1 MVRVTG
7 SYGCCSPFVITR
19 NVLPTSAALEYVTNH
34 GRLGCDELARLRWG
48 SIPRAGSLFT
58 AEKYRGPERRGT
70 LGSVALFAVGSA
82 CMSRPPLGLV
92 LFVLVV
98 AFATLVTSTAG
109 AAPENAENAIP
120 HALED
125 WQAWALKDQ
134 EFRRC
139 PFLAGADASNE
150 SSHRCAWPERLQLT
164 VDARGGRFAQRWLVY
179 SDSWVALPGDLEHW
193 PQAVEL
199 DGKLAPLVSREGV
212 PFVRLTA
219 GSHALSGTWSW
230 DVRPETLSIP
240 RETALLDLSVDG
252 TRVAQPE
259 RPDGRVA
266 LGEQRSAAE
275 PRQLE
280 LQVYRLLEDDEPV
293 RLQTRLRIR
302 AAGDSREESLG
313 RVLPEGFL
321 PLSLASP
328 LPARLGRDG
337 VLRVQV
343 RPGRFELTLLARQ
356 AEPAAVFRIP
366 AAGSI
371 THEEVWSFAANDRLR
386 VATVEG
392 VPGIDPTQAQVP
404 DEWKRHPAFRLEA
417 NSRLRLTERSRGL
430 SNTDQNRL
438 QLSRTLWLDF
448 DHEGWTVRDELTG
461 TLRRD
466 WRLDLR
472 APYQLESAQSGS
484 EALLVTQDENS
495 HLSGVEVR
503 SPQLTLSALS
513 RIAHPFTSL
522 PATGWTQSFE
532 SVSGRLYLPPGHR
545 LIAVLGA
552 DDSPSAWLDRWGLW
566 SLFGVVVVIVFAFWI
581 TRRPLV
587 TFLGALGLLLTY
599 QAEPSLIWGWANLL
613 AAIALARAAPAGRL
627 ANIALGYRTVSFALL
642 ALVLISFAWTEVRQ
656 SIYPQLEFASETPQ
670 PEYAHREL
678 RTEVLG
684 DQGVPAAVSVA
695 PAPAAP
701 PPYAKSPDEA
711 TTAVDNPYSLASSIR
726 GYTSGAPAGGAALDA
741 YAPGTLVQAGP
752 GVPNWDYG
760 AHPFGWSGPVD
771 PNQTVRFIVLGPV
784 EVAVWRIVGVV
795 LLVTFLVQ
803 LARASW
809 GPRMTWPGL
818 IGPGSAHAILL
829 LGCVLAVA
837 PPTHAQSLPDAGLLR
852 QLQARLLEPPRC
864 TPTCAELLAAQIRVT
879 GERIETELQASVLA
893 SVAIALPTAGD
904 RWQIDSITVD
914 GKSSLAVTREA
925 DTGLWMPLE
934 HGVHTVRIEGR
945 LSGENVHLAFPMTP
959 RRITVDAPGW
969 ATVGINAGR
978 LLSGALDLTHQRP
991 AQGNALSTSGA
1002 DGQEFPPFVNMVR
1015 EFHLGLDWS
1024 IMTSVQRVSPS
1035 EAAFTIAVPLV
1046 PGESVLAEGL
1056 QVNPD
1061 NTVLVGLSAGEP
1073 TRTWNSSLKPGSQ
1086 FSVRLPVVPA
1096 RTEVW
1101 RFIVTPQWR
1110 VRFGGLPATLPEKS
1124 NATPWVFEY
1133 HPRPGETLDL
1143 TVTQP
1148 PAVAG
1153 RTLAIDRVRQNVRIG
1168 RRSIEESVELHY
1180 RSTQGGRQNLSLP
1193 KDAIV
1198 TRVFVDGDSVAIR
1211 PEGGQ
1216 LALSVLPGEHTVGLD
1231 LRSNRGESFAA
1242 RPELIDLHTS
1252 ASNVQTSLSLSANR
1266 WPLFALGK
1274 GVGPA
1279 FLYWGELLVFMVV
1292 AIVLG
1297 RLPNSPLRTGEW
1309 LLLGLGLSTISWT
1322 VLLLV
1327 AVWLFAMHWRER
1339 STASQVLTPRQFNAR
1354 QVALAALT
1362 FVAVT
1367 SLVFSGVRY
1376 GLLATPDMG
1385 VTGPGSHGS
1394 TSTWFAGNTFSWF
1407 VDRTS
1412 TALPQP
1418 TVYSV
1423 PMWVYR
1429 TIMFAWALW
1438 IALALARWL
1447 GFAWRAWSS
1456 GGYWR
1461 AAQNIPRNPTIGGAA
1476 A

>member
-1 MVRVTG
+1 
-7 SYGCCSPFVITR
+7 
-19 NVLPTSAALEYVTNH
+19 
-34 GRLGCDELARLRWG
+34 
-48 SIPRAGSLFT
+48 
-58 AEKYRGPERRGT
+58 
-70 LGSVALFAVGSA
+70 
-82 CMSRPPLGLV
+82 MSRRPLGPV
-92 LFVLVV
+92 LFILVV
-98 AFATLVTSTAG
+98 ASATLGTGTVA
-109 AAPENAENAIP
+109 AAPENSENAIP
-120 HALED
+120 RALED
-125 WQAWALKDQ
+125 WQAWSLKDQ

-139 PFLAGADASNE
+139 PFLAGADVSSQ
-150 SSHRCAWPERLQLT
+150 SSHRCVWPERLQLT
-164 VDARGGRFAQRWLVY
+164 VDARGGRFAQRWQVY

-193 PQAVEL
+193 PQVVEL
-199 DGKLAPLVSREGV
+199 DGKLAPLVSREGI
-212 PFVRLTA
+212 PFVRLPA

-240 RETALLDLSVDG
+240 RETALLDLTVDG
-252 TRVAQPE
+252 IRVAQPE

-280 LQVYRLLEDDEPV
+280 LQVYRLLEDEEPL

-321 PLSLASP
+321 PLSLDSP

-343 RPGRFELTLLARQ
+343 RPGRFELTLRARQ
-356 AEPAAVFRIP
+356 AEPAAVFRMP
-366 AAGSI
+366 AAAGSI
-371 THEEVWSFAANDRLR
+371 AHEEVWSFAANDRLR

-404 DEWKRHPAFRLEA
+404 EEWRRNPAFRLEA
-417 NSRLRLTERSRGL
+417 NSQLRLTERSRGL

-438 QLSRTLWLDF
+438 QLRRALWLDF

-466 WRLDLR
+466 WRLDMR
-472 APYQLESAQSGS
+472 APYQMESAQAGS
-484 EALLVTQDENS
+484 TALLVTQQDGNY

-503 SPQLTLSALS
+503 APQLTLSALS
-513 RIAHPFTSL
+513 RVAHPFTSL
-522 PATGWTQSFE
+522 PATGWTESFE
-532 SVSGRLYLPPGHR
+532 SVSGQLYLPPGHR
-545 LIAVLGA
+545 LLAVLGA
-552 DDSPSAWLDRWGLW
+552 DESPSAWLDRWGLW
-566 SLFGVVVVIVFAFWI
+566 SLFGVLVVIVFAFWV
-581 TRRPLV
+581 TRSPLV

-599 QAEPSLIWGWANLL
+599 QAEPSLIWGWANLI
-613 AAIALARAAPAGRL
+613 AAMALARAAPAGRL
-627 ANIALGYRTVSFALL
+627 ANIARGYRTVSFVLL
-642 ALVLISFAWTEVRQ
+642 ALALVSFAWIEVRQ
-656 SIYPQLEFASETPQ
+656 SIYPQLEFAREALQ
-670 PEYAHREL
+670 PRFVRQEPRISTNIAGAVNTEQTIPSAARE
-678 RTEVLG
+678 
-684 DQGVPAAVSVA
+684 A
-695 PAPAAP
+695 PAPRAP
-701 PPYAKSPDEA
+701 PPPAQSLEQA
-711 TTAVDNPYSLASSIR
+711 TTVDNPYSLASV
-726 GYTSGAPAGGAALDA
+726 SGGPLAA

-760 AHPFGWSGPVD
+760 AHPFSWSGPVD
-771 PNQTVRFIVLGPV
+771 PSQTVRFIVLGPV
-784 EVAVWRIVGVV
+784 EVAIWRIVGVL
-795 LLVTFLVQ
+795 LLVAFLVQ

-809 GPRMTWPGL
+809 GPRMAWPDL
-818 IGPGSAHAILL
+818 IGRGSAPALLL

-837 PPTHAQSLPDAGLLR
+837 PPTHAQSLPDTELLR
-852 QLQARLLEPPRC
+852 QLQARLMEPPRC

-879 GERIETELQASVLA
+879 GERIEAELQASALA
-893 SVAIALPTAGD
+893 SVAIALPTAGN

-925 DTGLWMPLE
+925 DAGLWMPLE

-945 LSGENVHLAFPMTP
+945 LSGEIVHLAFPMTP
-959 RRITVDAPGW
+959 RRITIDAPGW

-978 LLSGALDLTHQRP
+978 LLAGALDLTHQRP

-1002 DGQEFPPFVNMVR
+1002 DSQEFPPFVDVVR
-1015 EFHLGLDWS
+1015 EFRLGLDWA
-1024 IMTSVQRVSPS
+1024 IATSVQRISPS

-1046 PGESVLAEGL
+1046 PGESVLTEGL

-1061 NTVLVGLSAGEP
+1061 NTVLVGLSAGEQ
-1073 TRTWNSSLKPGSQ
+1073 TRTWNSSLKPGNHL
-1086 FSVRLPVVPA
+1086 SVRLPILPP

-1110 VRFGGLPATLPEKS
+1110 VRFSSLPATLPENP

-1133 HPRPGETLDL
+1133 HPRPGEALDL

-1153 RTLAIDRVRQNVRIG
+1153 RTLAIDRVRQNVSIG

-1198 TRVFVDGDSVAIR
+1198 TRVAVDGTPVAIR
-1211 PEGGQ
+1211 PDGGE
-1216 LALSVLPGEHTVGLD
+1216 LALSVLPGEHDVELAW
-1231 LRSNRGESFAA
+1231 RSSTGDSFAA
-1242 RPELIDLHTS
+1242 KPQPVDLHTA
-1252 ASNVQTSLSLSANR
+1252 ASNVQTSLSLAPNR
-1266 WPLFALGK
+1266 WPLFALGE

-1279 FLYWGELLVFMVV
+1279 FLYWGELLVFLVV
-1292 AIVLG
+1292 AIILG
-1297 RLPNSPLRTGEW
+1297 RLSNSPLSISEW

-1327 AVWLFAMHWRER
+1327 AVWLFAMRWRER
-1339 STASQVLTPRQFNAR
+1339 MIASEVLTPNRFNAL

-1362 FVAVT
+1362 VLAVT

-1385 VTGPGSHGS
+1385 VTGPGSYS
-1394 TSTWFAGNTFSWF
+1394 SAFIWF

-1412 TALPQP
+1412 AALPQP

-1447 GFAWRAWSS
+1447 RFAWRAWST

-1461 AAQNIPRNPTIGGAA
+1461 AAQSVPRNPTIDGAA

>member
-1 MVRVTG
+1 V
-7 SYGCCSPFVITR
+7 
-19 NVLPTSAALEYVTNH
+19 
-34 GRLGCDELARLRWG
+34 
-48 SIPRAGSLFT
+48 
-58 AEKYRGPERRGT
+58 
-70 LGSVALFAVGSA
+70 
-82 CMSRPPLGLV
+82 LV
-92 LFVLVV
+92 LAGAVLG
-98 AFATLVTSTAG
+98 TSPVG
-109 AAPENAENAIP
+109 AAPESSENAIP
-120 HALED
+120 RSLAD

-164 VDARGGRFAQRWLVY
+164 VDAHLGRFAQRWQVY

-199 DGKLAPLVSREGV
+199 DGKLAPLVSRNGI
-212 PFVRLTA
+212 PFVRLAA
-219 GSHALSGTWSW
+219 GSHALNGTWSW

-252 TRVAQPE
+252 ARVAQPE
-259 RPDGRVA
+259 RPDGRIA
-266 LGEQRSAAE
+266 LGAQRSAAE

-280 LQVYRLLEDDEPV
+280 LQVYRLLEDNEPV

-321 PLSLASP
+321 PLSLDSP

-343 RPGRFELTLLARQ
+343 RPGRFELTLRARQ
-356 AEPAAVFRIP
+356 AEPAAVFRMP

-371 THEEVWSFAANDRLR
+371 AHEEIWSFAANDRLR

-404 DEWKRHPAFRLEA
+404 EEWRRNPAFRLDA
-417 NSRLRLTERSRGL
+417 NSQLRLAERSRGL

-438 QLSRTLWLDF
+438 QLQRALWLDF
-448 DHEGWTVRDELTG
+448 DHKGWTVRDQLTG

-466 WRLDLR
+466 WRLDMR
-472 APYQLESAQSGS
+472 APYQMESAQAGS

-495 HLSGVEVR
+495 RLSGVEVR
-503 SPQLTLSALS
+503 APQLTLSALS

-532 SVSGRLYLPPGHR
+532 SVSGLLYLPPGHR

-552 DDSPSAWLDRWGLW
+552 DESPSAWLDRWGLW
-566 SLFGVVVVIVFAFWI
+566 SLFGVLVVIVFAFWV
-581 TRRPLV
+581 TRRPSVALV
-587 TFLGALGLLLTY
+587 AALGLLLTY
-599 QAEPSLIWGWANLL
+599 EAEPSLIWGWANLI
-613 AAIALARAAPAGRL
+613 AAMSLARVASAGRL
-627 ANIALGYRTVSFALL
+627 ANIARAYRTVSFAVLVL
-642 ALVLISFAWTEVRQ
+642 ALVPFAWTEVHQ
-656 SIYPQLEFASETPQ
+656 SIYPQLEFAYETLQ
-670 PEYAHREL
+670 PLSSQAPLLSAH
-678 RTEVLG
+678 TE
-684 DQGVPAAVSVA
+684 PVA
-695 PAPAAP
+695 PAALKEAPAPQSAP
-701 PPYAKSPDEA
+701 PPPAESRNQA
-711 TTAVDNPYSLASSIR
+711 TTTVENPYGMTSTAGYGASLSR
-726 GYTSGAPAGGAALDA
+726 QPLDA

-771 PNQTVRFIVLGPV
+771 PGQTVRFIVLGPV
-784 EVAVWRIVGVV
+784 EVAVWRIAGVL
-795 LLVTFLVQ
+795 LLVTFLAQ

-809 GPRMTWPGL
+809 GPRMNWPNI
-818 IGPGSAHAILL
+818 IGRGSAHALL
-829 LGCVLAVA
+829 ILGCVLTVA
-837 PPTHAQSLPDAGLLR
+837 PPVHAQSLPDTELLQ
-852 QLQARLLEPPRC
+852 QLQARLIEPPRC

-879 GERIETELQASVLA
+879 GERIEAELQASALA

-925 DTGLWMPLE
+925 DAGLWMPLE

-945 LSGENVHLAFPMTP
+945 LSGESVHLAFPMTP
-959 RRITVDAPGW
+959 RRITIDAPGW

-978 LLSGALDLTHQRP
+978 LLAGALDLTHQRP
-991 AQGNALSTSGA
+991 ATGNALSTSGA
-1002 DGQEFPPFVNMVR
+1002 ASQEFPAFVDVVR
-1015 EFHLGLDWS
+1015 EFRLGLDWS
-1024 IMTSVQRVSPS
+1024 ITTSVQRISPS
-1035 EAAFTIAVPLV
+1035 EAAFTVAVPLV

-1061 NTVLVGLSAGEP
+1061 NTVLVGLSAGEQ
-1073 TRTWNSSLKPGSQ
+1073 TRTWSSSLKPGDHL
-1086 FSVRLPVVPA
+1086 SVQLPVLPP

-1101 RFIVTPQWR
+1101 RFIVSPQWR
-1110 VRFGGLPATLPEKS
+1110 VRFGNLPATAPENP
-1124 NATPWVFEY
+1124 NAAPWVFEY

-1153 RTLAIDRVRQNVRIG
+1153 RTLAIDRVYRHTSIG
-1168 RRSIEESVELHY
+1168 RRSTEDSVRLHY
-1180 RSTQGGRQNLSLP
+1180 RSTQGGRQTISLP

-1198 TRVFVDGDSVAIR
+1198 TRVAVDGAPVAIR
-1211 PEGGQ
+1211 PDGGE
-1216 LALSVLPGEHTVGLD
+1216 LALAVLPGEHVVELAW
-1231 LRSNRGESFAA
+1231 RSNIGDSFTAKPA
-1242 RPELIDLHTS
+1242 PVDLHTS

-1266 WPLFALGK
+1266 WPLFALGE

-1279 FLYWGELLVFMVV
+1279 FLYWGELLVFLVV

-1297 RLPNSPLRTGEW
+1297 RLPNSPLTIGEW

-1327 AVWLFAMHWRER
+1327 AVWLFAMRWRER
-1339 STASQVLTPRQFNAR
+1339 ATASQVLTSRQFNVR

-1362 FVAVT
+1362 FVAVM

-1385 VTGPGSHGS
+1385 IAGPGSFGS
-1394 TSTWFAGNTFSWF
+1394 TFSWF

-1412 TALPQP
+1412 TALSHPS
-1418 TVYSV
+1418 VYSV

-1429 TIMFAWALW
+1429 AIIFAWALW

-1447 GFAWRAWSS
+1447 RFAWRAWST

-1461 AAQNIPRNPTIGGAA
+1461 AAQSLPGNPTIGGSVSSPSP
-1476 A
+1476 